1 MKNRHQNLLSWRK
14 AKGCTFNVKI
24 NLDRLFET
32 KKERERFE
40 AKWKEFVASD
50 PDNKKVYKKNGNIL
64 SCKSEQ
70 LIPTKTDKRPPLLL
84 VLGNPATH
92 SVESGMFFSFEGNKK
107 EHRFWSRILKPAGV
121 LDLPFKPGLSIEKL
135 NKQRRD
141 ALFNLDYESGFR
153 IGLSVIISMPSA
165 PGGKWGGIGGVQK
178 LIGAKAMRRLERE
191 ETKRVL
197 ECAKKFVTPKGAV
210 IAFQKNAWNNL
221 RSEND
226 PKYKLELARA
236 GKLKGHL
243 KGEPKIPLLCVPPT
257 RLSEPCSRVLKKLL
271 FAQSG

>member
-1 MKNRHQNLLSWRK
+1 MKNKHQNLLAWRK
-14 AKGCTFNVKI
+14 SKGCTI
-24 NLDRLFET
+24 DCEISLNLLFEE
-32 KKERERFE
+32 KEERKRFD
-40 AKWKEFVASD
+40 AKWKDFIASD

-64 SCKSEQ
+64 SYKSEQ

-92 SVESGMFFSFEGNKK
+92 SVETGMFFSFEGDRK

-121 LDLPFKPGLSIEKL
+121 LDLPFEPGLSIEKL

-141 ALFNLDYESGFR
+141 ALFNLKYDSPYR
-153 IGLSVIISMPSA
+153 IGLTVIISMPSA
-165 PGGKWGGIGGVQK
+165 PGGPWGGIAGVQK
-178 LIGAKAMRRLERE
+178 LIGAKAMRLLEQA
-191 ETKRVL
+191 ETERVL

-221 RSEND
+221 CSENN
-226 PKYKLELARA
+226 PKYDIMLARE

-243 KGEPKIPLLCVPPT
+243 IGNPKIPLFCVPPT
-257 RLSEPCSRVLKKLL
+257 RLSGPCSRVLKGFL
-271 FAQSG
+271 

>member
-1 MKNRHQNLLSWRK
+1 MYAQRK
-14 AKGCTFNVKI
+14 DSVKI

-32 KKERERFE
+32 AKERERFD
-40 AKWKEFVASD
+40 AKWKDFIASD
-50 PDNKKVYKKNGNIL
+50 NDNKKAYKKNGNIL
-64 SCKSEQ
+64 SYKSEQ
-70 LIPTKTDKRPPLLL
+70 LIPTKTDKRPSLLL

-92 SVESGMFFSFEGNKK
+92 SVASGMFFSFEGNKK
-107 EHRFWSRILKPAGV
+107 EHRFWSKILKPAGV
-121 LDLPFKPGLSIEKL
+121 SRLPFTPGLSIETL

-141 ALFNLDYESGFR
+141 ALLTLDYESGFR

-165 PGGKWGGIGGVQK
+165 PGGKWGGIAGVQK

-197 ECAKKFVTPKGAV
+197 ECAKKFVNPKGAV

-221 RSEND
+221 CSEND
-226 PKYKLELARA
+226 PKYKLRLARA
-236 GKLKGHL
+236 GKLKGQL
-243 KGEPKIPLLCVPPT
+243 KGDPNIPLLCVPPT

-271 FAQSG
+271 KNTRWPYYD

>member
-1 MKNRHQNLLSWRK
+1 MKNKHQKLLSWRN
-14 AKGCTFNVKI
+14 AKDCTLNCEI

-32 KKERERFE
+32 KEERKRFNT
-40 AKWKEFVASD
+40 KWKDFIASD
-50 PDNKKVYKKNGNIL
+50 PDNKKVYGASQGYARTRERNLLKYR
-64 SCKSEQ
+64 SEQ

-92 SVESGMFFSFEGNKK
+92 SVEAGMFFSFEGDRK

-121 LDLPFKPGLSIEKL
+121 LDLPFEPGLSIEKL

-141 ALFNLDYESGFR
+141 ALFNLEYESPFR

-165 PGGKWGGIGGVQK
+165 PGGKFGGIAGVQK
-178 LIGAKAMRRLERE
+178 LIGIKAMRRLEQV
-191 ETKRVL
+191 ETKRVIA
-197 ECAKKFVTPKGAV
+197 CAKKFVTLKGAV

-221 RSEND
+221 CSEND
-226 PKYKLELARA
+226 PKYDIKLARA

-243 KGEPKIPLLCVPPT
+243 IGNM
-257 RLSEPCSRVLKKLL
+257 
-271 FAQSG
+271 